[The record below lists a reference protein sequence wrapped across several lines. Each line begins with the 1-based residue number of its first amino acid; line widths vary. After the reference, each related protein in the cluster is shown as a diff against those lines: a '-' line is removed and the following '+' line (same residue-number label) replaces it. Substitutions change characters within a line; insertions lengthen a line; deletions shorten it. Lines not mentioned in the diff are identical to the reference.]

1 MDRVGFVVWL
11 TGLPGSGK
19 TTIARILY
27 QQLKEMDL
35 KVELFDGDEV
45 RMALS
50 PDLGFEKK
58 DRELQARRVAYLSKL
73 MVRNGIIAIV
83 SLISLYRVFRE
94 FARKEIGNF
103 IEVYVRTSI
112 ETCLKKDPKGLYKK
126 ALNGEIV
133 NFTGLQDP
141 YEEPLNPEVI
151 IDTENHG
158 PEQSTQSIL
167 ITLRKL
173 GYLAELKVRV

>member
-73 MVRNGIIAIV
+73 MVRNGIIA
-83 SLISLYRVFRE
+83 SLSNLTIPCIQGIRKKRNRKFYRSVCKNFNRNL
-94 FARKEIGNF
+94 FKERPQG
-103 IEVYVRTSI
+103 T
-112 ETCLKKDPKGLYKK
+112 
-126 ALNGEIV
+126 
-133 NFTGLQDP
+133 LQK
-141 YEEPLNPEVI
+141 
-151 IDTENHG
+151 
-158 PEQSTQSIL
+158 ST
-167 ITLRKL
+167 
-173 GYLAELKVRV
+173 